1 MLKTLTK
8 VKEPVI
14 LTIYAISKRN
24 IIKQAISITPH
35 ILEHAP
41 LNVKFGTK
49 ESDGIYQY
57 LTVTNKDSTGI
68 YFTLTTRTVQNNGT
82 FKEMTS
88 YAKYEY
94 V

>member
-1 MLKTLTK
+1 MIKKLTT

-14 LTIYAISKRN
+14 LTIYSINKRN
-24 IIKQAISITPH
+24 IIKQAIPITPH

-57 LTVTNKDSTGI
+57 MSVTGKDSTGI
-68 YFTLTTRTVQNNGT
+68 YFALTTRTVQRDGT
-82 FKEMTS
+82 FKEMS
-88 YAKYEY
+88 SFAKYEY